1 METSRVLPS
10 APPTSFYRFGSDRFY
25 LIGAGIVVLSYVLE
39 APVRY
44 VLGMVSLDLLIY
56 LRDAVIAAYVVTAAL
71 SWTQGQVSAFPVIIV
86 SALLTLHTLIGILT
100 LNNVVQPL
108 FGLKIFLPLLLG
120 LVIGPLIQARPR
132 EVAVFAGW
140 CFAVTAIGVA
150 LNAVLDFPWIGASY
164 DTPLGTRE
172 LSRKWWTG
180 GGGARLPGFTR
191 ASYFAAQL
199 MLTSLV
205 PLLAARPK
213 LWLRITLTAIAGAI
227 IFLTTSKA
235 PWTGLAALFACDVL
249 LLAKGLRPLVGMIT
263 AVLFV
268 VCVALPIISLQLG
281 APSGPVPSWAISF
294 VERIT
299 DMWPGALALYD
310 GPASVIFGRGVGG
323 IGSAQALAEARVA
336 NSADNLML
344 FLLVSFG
351 PAGVIYLGVVV
362 ARLAARV
369 SSSPLSRSLHCAHGW
384 MIVILAVGLTSQ
396 MIEDPVSNISLGISI
411 ALSLIQPM
419 AATPTRLAHSVAR
432 LTELGSRT
440 HSPH

>member
-1 METSRVLPS
+1 MGTSRVPL
-10 APPTSFYRFGSDRFY
+10 TSFYRVGSDRFY

-39 APVRY
+39 GPLRY

-56 LRDAVIAAYVVTAAL
+56 LRDAVIAAYVATAAL
-71 SWTQGQVSAFPVIIV
+71 SWMRGQVTAFPVIV
-86 SALLTLHTLIGILT
+86 VTALLTLHTLIGILT
-100 LNNVVQPL
+100 LNNLVQPL
-108 FGLKIFLPLLLG
+108 FGFKIFLPLLLG
-120 LVIGPLIQARPR
+120 LVIGPLIHERPR

-140 CFAVTAIGVA
+140 CFAVTAIGVV
-150 LNAVLDFPWIGASY
+150 LNAVLEFPWIGASY

-213 LWLRITLTAIAGAI
+213 LWVRIALAAIAGAVI
-227 IFLTTSKA
+227 SLTTSKA
-235 PWTGLAALFACDVL
+235 PWTGLVVLFACDML
-249 LLAKGLRPLVGMIT
+249 LMARGLRPLVGVIT

-268 VCVALPIISLQLG
+268 VCVALPFVGLQVG
-281 APSGPVPSWAISF
+281 APSGPVPSWATSF

-351 PAGVIYLGVVV
+351 PAGVIYLGFVV

-369 SSSPLSRSLHCAHGW
+369 SVSPLSRSLHCAHGW

-396 MIEDPVSNISLGISI
+396 MIEDPMSNISLGISI
-411 ALSLIQPM
+411 ALSLIPPL
-419 AATPTRLAHSVAR
+419 AATPTSLARSVVH
-432 LTELGSRT
+432 LPELESRT
-440 HSPH
+440 R